1 MKKSLRQSYSKWA
14 KATADFSGS
23 STVFITA
30 MSVVIVWAIC
40 GPFFDFSEGWQ
51 LVINTGTT
59 IITFLMI
66 FLIQN
71 TQNRDTEAIQVKLE
85 ELIRVTSK
93 ARNQL
98 IDMEEKDEEEIRQIR
113 KDILHSVINGC
124 EPDDRLVNPK

>member
-1 MKKSLRQSYSKWA
+1 MKKKSFKQIYSKWA
-14 KATADFSGS
+14 KATAEIAGS
-23 STVFITA
+23 SYVFMGA
-30 MSVVIVWAIC
+30 VSIVLIWAIS
-40 GPFFDFSEGWQ
+40 GPFFDFSETWQ

-85 ELIRVTSK
+85 ELIRVSSK

-98 IDMEEKDEEEIRQIR
+98 IDMEEKDEEEIRKIR
-113 KDILHSVINGC
+113 EDIWLSARQGC
-124 EPDDRLVNPK
+124 ESERQPTQ